1 MGNRT
6 LKAGL
11 FAALA
16 AGALWVLPMSAWA
29 APVFPEGI
37 SADGESLAGKTWEDA
52 LHTAEEKVKDQ
63 AGTSVALTIEDK
75 KAETTA
81 GELGFHWSNTQAV
94 DEAAGQYAGGSLI
107 KQYMVQKDLAAAP
120 VDLEL
125 DTAVDSEKV
134 KAFVDTQCQAVT
146 AQPQDASITRENG
159 QFVIT
164 DSVAGKVVDAAAT
177 EAALNEVK

>member
-63 AGTSVALTIEDK
+63 ADVSVVLTIEDK

-81 GELGFHWSNTQAV
+81 GELGFHWSNQ
-94 DEAAGQYAGGSLI
+94 DEAEKELKSYVGGSLI
-107 KQYMVQKDLAAAP
+107 RQYKRFCRYPLRRRTG
-120 VDLEL
+120 
-125 DTAVDSEKV
+125 TASGCVY
-134 KAFVDTQCQAVT
+134 
-146 AQPQDASITRENG
+146 PQRKWRICDHRVCFRKSRG
-159 QFVIT
+159 CRCHGFRFRY
-164 DSVAGKVVDAAAT
+164 SF
-177 EAALNEVK
+177 

>member
-29 APVFPEGI
+29 ASVFPEGI

-81 GELGFHWSNTQAV
+81 GELGFHWSNQ
-94 DEAAGQYAGGSLI
+94 DEAE
-107 KQYMVQKDLAAAP
+107 K
-120 VDLEL
+120 EL
-125 DTAVDSEKV
+125 KSY
-134 KAFVDTQCQAVT
+134 
-146 AQPQDASITRENG
+146 
-159 QFVIT
+159 
-164 DSVAGKVVDAAAT
+164 VA
-177 EAALNEVK
+177 EA

>member
-63 AGTSVALTIEDK
+63 AGISVALTVEDK

-81 GELGFHWSNTQAV
+81 GELGFHWSNQ
-94 DEAAGQYAGGSLI
+94 DEAEKELKSYVGGSLI
-107 KQYMVQKDLAAAP
+107 RQYMNKKDLEKAP
-120 VDLEL
+120 VDVSIK
-125 DTAVDSEKV
+125 TAADPDKIR
-134 KAFVDTQCQAVT
+134 D
-146 AQPQDASITRENG
+146 
-159 QFVIT
+159 
-164 DSVAGKVVDAAAT
+164 
-177 EAALNEVK
+177 L

>member
-16 AGALWVLPMSAWA
+16 AGALWVLPMSAGA

-81 GELGFHWSNTQAV
+81 GELGFHWSNQ
-94 DEAAGQYAGGSLI
+94 DEAEKELKSYVGGSLI
-107 KQYMVQKDLAAAP
+107 RQYMNK
-120 VDLEL
+120 
-125 DTAVDSEKV
+125 
-134 KAFVDTQCQAVT
+134 
-146 AQPQDASITRENG
+146 
-159 QFVIT
+159 
-164 DSVAGKVVDAAAT
+164 
-177 EAALNEVK
+177 

>member
-63 AGTSVALTIEDK
+63 AGRQKGRNYSRR
-75 KAETTA
+75 A
-81 GELGFHWSNTQAV
+81 GL
-94 DEAAGQYAGGSLI
+94 SLE
-107 KQYMVQKDLAAAP
+107 Q
-120 VDLEL
+120 
-125 DTAVDSEKV
+125 S
-134 KAFVDTQCQAVT
+134 
-146 AQPQDASITRENG
+146 G
-159 QFVIT
+159 
-164 DSVAGKVVDAAAT
+164 
-177 EAALNEVK
+177 

>member
-63 AGTSVALTIEDK
+63 AGISVALRTKRQRLQPENWAFTGAIRMKLK
-75 KAETTA
+75 K
-81 GELGFHWSNTQAV
+81 S
-94 DEAAGQYAGGSLI
+94 
-107 KQYMVQKDLAAAP
+107 
-120 VDLEL
+120 
-125 DTAVDSEKV
+125 
-134 KAFVDTQCQAVT
+134 
-146 AQPQDASITRENG
+146 
-159 QFVIT
+159 
-164 DSVAGKVVDAAAT
+164 
-177 EAALNEVK
+177 

>member
-52 LHTAEEKVKDQ
+52 LHTAEEKVNNSSLSPTVSTSVGVSVSGKISAT
-63 AGTSVALTIEDK
+63 AGTAP
-75 KAETTA
+75 
-81 GELGFHWSNTQAV
+81 TQ
-94 DEAAGQYAGGSLI
+94 
-107 KQYMVQKDLAAAP
+107 
-120 VDLEL
+120 
-125 DTAVDSEKV
+125 
-134 KAFVDTQCQAVT
+134 
-146 AQPQDASITRENG
+146 
-159 QFVIT
+159 
-164 DSVAGKVVDAAAT
+164 
-177 EAALNEVK
+177 

>member
-75 KAETTA
+75 RQRLQPES
-81 GELGFHWSNTQAV
+81 W
-94 DEAAGQYAGGSLI
+94 
-107 KQYMVQKDLAAAP
+107 
-120 VDLEL
+120 
-125 DTAVDSEKV
+125 
-134 KAFVDTQCQAVT
+134 AFTGAIRMKLKK
-146 AQPQDASITRENG
+146 S
-159 QFVIT
+159 
-164 DSVAGKVVDAAAT
+164 
-177 EAALNEVK
+177 

>member
-63 AGTSVALTIEDK
+63 VRSGTVCK
-75 KAETTA
+75 
-81 GELGFHWSNTQAV
+81 W
-94 DEAAGQYAGGSLI
+94 AGGPEG
-107 KQYMVQKDLAAAP
+107 DP
-120 VDLEL
+120 ERGR
-125 DTAVDSEKV
+125 TG
-134 KAFVDTQCQAVT
+134 
-146 AQPQDASITRENG
+146 R
-159 QFVIT
+159 
-164 DSVAGKVVDAAAT
+164 
-177 EAALNEVK
+177 

>member
-63 AGTSVALTIEDK
+63 AGISVALTIEDK

-81 GELGFHWSNTQAV
+81 GELGFHWSNQ
-94 DEAAGQYAGGSLI
+94 DEAEKLCRRKPDPSVYEQKGSG
-107 KQYMVQKDLAAAP
+107 KGTSGCFHQ
-120 VDLEL
+120 
-125 DTAVDSEKV
+125 DS
-134 KAFVDTQCQAVT
+134 
-146 AQPQDASITRENG
+146 SRSG
-159 QFVIT
+159 
-164 DSVAGKVVDAAAT
+164 
-177 EAALNEVK
+177 

>member
-63 AGTSVALTIEDK
+63 AGISVALTIEDK
-75 KAETTA
+75 GRDYSRRA
-81 GELGFHWSNTQAV
+81 GL
-94 DEAAGQYAGGSLI
+94 SLE
-107 KQYMVQKDLAAAP
+107 Q
-120 VDLEL
+120 
-125 DTAVDSEKV
+125 S
-134 KAFVDTQCQAVT
+134 
-146 AQPQDASITRENG
+146 G
-159 QFVIT
+159 
-164 DSVAGKVVDAAAT
+164 
-177 EAALNEVK
+177 

>member
-37 SADGESLAGKTWEDA
+37 SVDGESLAGKTWEDA

-81 GELGFHWSNTQAV
+81 GELGFHWSN
-94 DEAAGQYAGGSLI
+94 
-107 KQYMVQKDLAAAP
+107 
-120 VDLEL
+120 
-125 DTAVDSEKV
+125 
-134 KAFVDTQCQAVT
+134 
-146 AQPQDASITRENG
+146 
-159 QFVIT
+159 
-164 DSVAGKVVDAAAT
+164 
-177 EAALNEVK
+177 

>member
-11 FAALA
+11 FATLA

-52 LHTAEEKVKDQ
+52 LHTAEEKVKEQ
-63 AGTSVALTIEDK
+63 AGMSVALTIEDK

-81 GELGFHWSNTQAV
+81 GELGIHWSNQ
-94 DEAAGQYAGGSLI
+94 DEAEKRVKKLCRWKPDPSIYEQKGSGKDTGGC
-107 KQYMVQKDLAAAP
+107 YGP
-120 VDLEL
+120 
-125 DTAVDSEKV
+125 DS
-134 KAFVDTQCQAVT
+134 
-146 AQPQDASITRENG
+146 SGSR
-159 QFVIT
+159 
-164 DSVAGKVVDAAAT
+164 
-177 EAALNEVK
+177 

>member
-63 AGTSVALTIEDK
+63 AVCI
-75 KAETTA
+75 
-81 GELGFHWSNTQAV
+81 V
-94 DEAAGQYAGGSLI
+94 
-107 KQYMVQKDLAAAP
+107 
-120 VDLEL
+120 L
-125 DTAVDSEKV
+125 DTIKGQGVKYYEDMPDNHAPKVFEEGKAV
-134 KAFVDTQCQAVT
+134 
-146 AQPQDASITRENG
+146 I
-159 QFVIT
+159 
-164 DSVAGKVVDAAAT
+164 DAAIAELKKIT
-177 EAALNEVK
+177 EGE